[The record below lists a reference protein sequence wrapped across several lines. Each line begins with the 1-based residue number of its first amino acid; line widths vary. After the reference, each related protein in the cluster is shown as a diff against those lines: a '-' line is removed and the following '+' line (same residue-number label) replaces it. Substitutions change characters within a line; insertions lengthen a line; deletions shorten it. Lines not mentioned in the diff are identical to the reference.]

1 MTRKLTIVGGGS
13 AYAPGL
19 LKAFAAEADAFEG
32 FEFVLM
38 DLHERELR
46 IVEALGRRL
55 LDGTG
60 ITLRAT
66 TDRRDAIAGADFVL
80 TTFRQGGLE
89 ARHLDESVPL
99 QFGVI
104 GQETIGPGGFFFA
117 MRTLPVMRDIAAE
130 MAELAPS
137 AVLINYSNPTQ
148 IVAEAITRHTDVT
161 CVAIC
166 DQTDDDRSHL
176 AQALGLAPTEIE
188 LEGVGLNHATWSTKA
203 LIRGEDA
210 LAVLQRERDAI
221 HARSDVS
228 NRTKRMVDL
237 ALRLQRVPNSYLQ
250 YYYAR
255 EATVAEAQAATKTR
269 AQIIQAELAGHYA
282 HFAEQAEADT
292 PNLTQGRGGSVFGD
306 FAVRVL
312 RALATGERARL
323 TLNVPN
329 AGRVLPDFDEERVV
343 EVPCTVEGGTIT
355 PEPQQGFPHT
365 KRGLLRMLADYQAA
379 SADAI
384 WHGDQDHLAEA
395 LALNPLVGSLDLA
408 DRLLAARPDLT
419 S

>member
-1 MTRKLTIVGGGS
+1 VTQKLAIIGGGS

-19 LKAFAAEADAFEG
+19 LKAFAAEADAFAG

-38 DLHERELR
+38 DVHEHELR
-46 IVEALGRRL
+46 IVERLGRRL
-55 LDGTG
+55 LEGSG
-60 ITLRAT
+60 IRLRAT
-66 TDRRDAIAGADFVL
+66 TDRRDAIAGSDFVL
-80 TTFRQGGLE
+80 TTFRQGGLD

-99 QFGVI
+99 KFGVI

-117 MRTLPVMRDIAAE
+117 MRTLPVMREIATE
-130 MAELAPS
+130 MAELAPT
-137 AVLINYSNPTQ
+137 ATLVNYSNPTQ
-148 IVAEAITRHTDVT
+148 IVAEAVTRHTGVR
-161 CVAIC
+161 CIAIC

-176 AQALGLAPTEIE
+176 ADALGIAASDIE
-188 LEGVGLNHATWSTKA
+188 LEGVGLNHATWSTTA
-203 LIRGEDA
+203 RIGGEDA
-210 LAVLQRERDAI
+210 LAVLRRERDAV
-221 HARSDVS
+221 HARADVS

-237 ALRLQRVPNSYLQ
+237 ALRWQRIPNSYLQ

-255 EATVAEAQAATKTR
+255 EATVAEAQAATQTR
-269 AQIIQAELAGHYA
+269 AQTIQAELGGHYA
-282 HFAEQAEADT
+282 HFAEQADAAT

-329 AGRVLPDFDEERVV
+329 VGRVLPDFNEDRVV

-355 PEPQQGFPHT
+355 PEPQDGFPHT
-365 KRGLLRMLADYQAA
+365 QRGLLRMLADYQAA
-379 SADAI
+379 AADVI
-384 WHGDQDHLAEA
+384 WHGQADRFAEA

-408 DRLLAARPDLT
+408 DSLLAARPELQP
-419 S
+419 